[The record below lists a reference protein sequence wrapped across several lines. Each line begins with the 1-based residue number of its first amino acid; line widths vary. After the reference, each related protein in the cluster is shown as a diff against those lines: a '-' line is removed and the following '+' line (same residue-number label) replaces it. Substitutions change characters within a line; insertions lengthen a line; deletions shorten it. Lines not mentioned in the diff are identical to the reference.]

1 MVVDVISQGEVII
14 LERSGPF
21 TQYDWCLYK
30 GGKFEQKHTQ
40 VECHMVRKTEIGVM
54 LLEAKKQ
61 QRWPANHQ
69 QLEERPGTKSSEG
82 TNAADALIL
91 DF

>member
-1 MVVDVISQGEVII
+1 
-14 LERSGPF
+14 
-21 TQYDWCLYK
+21 
-30 GGKFEQKHTQ
+30 
-40 VECHMVRKTEIGVM
+40 MVRKTEIGVM